1 MRSLD
6 KLINPHK
13 FSKCVNK
20 MRQFFLEKNF
30 IEVPTQASVNI
41 LAACEDPDT
50 ITPFNFANN
59 TYPLPQTGQ
68 MWLETA
74 LLENPHYDGVFCQSY
89 SFRDEPNP
97 IEGRHERLFPMFEFE
112 GKGDINDLA
121 QTSTELLEY
130 LGFTKDDLEFP
141 SGDYV
146 EVAKEMNTDE
156 IENEHEIQLYEE
168 HGPVYFLKNFP
179 VHTSPFWNMKMD
191 METGIANKIDV
202 IVHGMETI
210 GSAERSTDKA
220 DMLKQFDTISN
231 GEYAQK
237 LFDHFGEERVREE
250 LNKYLEYFDG
260 DEWDKRRYGAG
271 IGVTRMMRG
280 MELSGLLD

>member
-13 FSKCVNK
+13 FSRCVNK
-20 MRQFFLEKNF
+20 MRQFFLKKNF
-30 IEVPTQASVNI
+30 IEVPTQASINI

-156 IENEHEIQLYEE
+156 IENEHEIQLCEE

-202 IVHGMETI
+202 LVHGMETI
-210 GSAERSTDKA
+210 GSAERSTDKV

-237 LFDHFGEERVREE
+237 LFNHFGEERVREE
-250 LNKYLEYFDG
+250 LHKYLEYFDN
-260 DEWDKRRYGAG
+260 DDWDKRRYGAG